1 MNANTDLSDEILE
14 AALKL
19 AQQTSWERLRLHNV
33 AAELNITLDQI
44 NQCYAQ
50 KDDLVEAWYDYADSA
65 MLQFSQG
72 NGFTELGVRERLYA
86 LIMSW
91 LDKLAEHKTISRD
104 MLLYKLE
111 PGHIHLQ
118 LLGVLRISRT
128 VQWIREA
135 AQLDKTH
142 LQRILE
148 EVGLTTIYLST
159 FVYWMNDNSENQT
172 RTRNYLQRKLKRAEA
187 IAGVIFLE

>member
-1 MNANTDLSDEILE
+1 MNSNTELSHEILE

-19 AQQTSWERLRLHNV
+19 AQQTSWERLRLHD
-33 AAELNITLDQI
+33 AASELNITLEQI
-44 NQCYAQ
+44 SQFYTQ
-50 KDDLVEAWYDYADSA
+50 KDDLVEAWYDCADSA
-65 MLQFSQG
+65 MLQFAQG
-72 NGFTELGVRERLYA
+72 DGFAALGVRERLHA
-86 LIMSW
+86 LIMAW

-111 PGHIHLQ
+111 PGHVHLQ
-118 LLGVLRISRT
+118 LLGILRISRT
-128 VQWIREA
+128 VQWMREA

-159 FVYWMNDNSENQT
+159 FVYWMNDSSESQT
-172 RTRNYLQRKLKRAEA
+172 RTRNYLRRKLKRAEA
-187 IAGVIFLE
+187 IAGVIF